1 MADLNQV
8 KIQKAILRY
17 AKTTPRKAGLIANLI
32 KGLQVD
38 EAIAQLIYNP
48 KRASQIIL
56 KLLESAKADALANK
70 LDLNKLYIKNVIV
83 NQGPKLK
90 RYLPRARGMATP
102 IEKKMSHIE
111 IILAEKEN
119 IKPKFSILEKEKSK
133 QKEIK
138 KEKIRKER
146 EIKKEKEVKKE
157 EKQPKSKEG
166 FFKRIFRRKSI

>member
-1 MADLNQV
+1 MVDLNQV

-38 EAIAQLIYNP
+38 EAIAQLMYNP

-56 KLLESAKADALANK
+56 KLLKSAKADALANK
-70 LDLNKLYIKNVIV
+70 LDLNKLYVKNVIV

-90 RYLPRARGMATP
+90 RYLPRARGIATP

-119 IKPKFSILEKEKSK
+119 IRPKFSILEKEKSK
-133 QKEIK
+133 KKEIK
-138 KEKIRKER
+138 DKKEKR
-146 EIKKEKEVKKE
+146 EIIEKKEVKKE

-166 FFKRIFRRKSI
+166 FFKKIFRRKSI